1 MAAITI
7 FFQVITDDPMDVF
20 HTPLESHDCYKDDAK
35 EGNPIFDTG
44 VKDPNGNDADD
55 EGKIQVLL

>member
-1 MAAITI
+1 M
-7 FFQVITDDPMDVF
+7 ITDDPMDVF